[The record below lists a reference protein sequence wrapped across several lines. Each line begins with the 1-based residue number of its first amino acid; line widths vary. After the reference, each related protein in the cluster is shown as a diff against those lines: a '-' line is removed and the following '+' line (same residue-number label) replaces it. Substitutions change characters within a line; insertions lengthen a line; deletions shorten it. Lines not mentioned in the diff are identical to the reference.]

1 MAVFPGGP
9 QLSFDPRPGQA
20 AALPATLVLLALLLG
35 GSLAQGA
42 VQLPPGFRLELYAEV
57 PGARHLTVDERGT
70 VWVGTM
76 GKAVYA
82 IPDANR
88 DFKADRVV
96 KVLDGLNGP
105 NGVAVQGDD
114 VYVAE
119 VDRIRRYPALARTL
133 GVPPNPVLVRN
144 LPPERHHGYRVLRF
158 GPDGLL
164 YVSLGAPTNAGEVED
179 PYGTLARLKS
189 DGQGFE
195 ILARGIRN
203 SMGFDWHPVSRELY
217 FTDNGRDM
225 LGDDL
230 PPEELNRLTRVG
242 QHFGFPYRFGNNQKD
257 PEWGNRAPAGLTFT
271 PAAVLMEAHVAPLGM
286 RFYRG
291 SMFPA
296 AYKNQAFIA
305 QHGSW
310 NRSTPLGY
318 RVVTVQGSRAT
329 VFAHGWLQGRRVSG
343 RPVDLQELSDGSVL
357 VSDDYAGKVYRITYR
372 R

>member
-1 MAVFPGGP
+1 M
-9 QLSFDPRPGQA
+9 
-20 AALPATLVLLALLLG
+20 
-35 GSLAQGA
+35 
-42 VQLPPGFRLELYAEV
+42 
-57 PGARHLTVDERGT
+57 TVDGRGT

-76 GKAVYA
+76 GQAVYA

-119 VDRIRRYPALARTL
+119 VDRIRRYPALARKL
-133 GVPPNPVLVRN
+133 DAPPAPVLVRN
-144 LPPERHHGYRVLRF
+144 LTSERHHGYRVLRF

-164 YVSLGAPTNAGEVED
+164 YLGMGAPTNVGEVND
-179 PYGTLARLKS
+179 PYGTLARLRT

-195 ILARGIRN
+195 IVARGVRN
-203 SMGFDWHPVSRELY
+203 SMGFDWHPVSGELH
-217 FTDNGRDM
+217 FTENGRDF
-225 LGDDL
+225 LGDEL

-257 PEWGNRAPAGLTFT
+257 PEWGDRAPAGLTFT

-329 VFAHGWLQGRRVSG
+329 VFAHGWLQGRNVSG
-343 RPVDLQELSDGSVL
+343 RPVDLQELSDGSML
-357 VSDDYAGKVYRITYR
+357 VSDDHAGKVYRITYR